1 MNTYRKYIIT
11 FYFLIICTVLVSCN
25 TRNNLNIHFIDIG
38 QGDSSLIQYKNINIL
53 IDSGPNDSEE
63 KLIRYLKK
71 YNVKRLDYLI
81 ATHPHE
87 DHIGNMDA
95 ILDEFDVKK
104 FLAPYVEY
112 ESSDFDNM
120 IRELKEKNM
129 TIQPIDASS
138 NKLFLESN
146 TYLEFLH
153 PTNITYENTN
163 NYSLIIKLNHF
174 SHSFLFTGDAE
185 LEAELSLLK
194 NNFDLKSDIL
204 KVAHHG
210 SSSSS
215 SLDFLNAVNPSISI
229 ISCGINNKFKH
240 PHISTLQN
248 LESINSKIYRTDED
262 GSLILESDGK
272 KIIKK

>member
-25 TRNNLNIHFIDIG
+25 TQNNLNIHFIDIG

-71 YNVKRLDYLI
+71 YNVKQLDYVI

-138 NKLFLESN
+138 SKLFLESN

-185 LEAELSLLK
+185 LEAELSLIK
-194 NNFDLKSDIL
+194 KDFDLKSDIL

-215 SLDFLNAVNPSISI
+215 SLDFLNAVNPSVSI

-240 PHISTLQN
+240 PHLSTLQN
-248 LESINSKIYRTDED
+248 LQSINSKIYRTDED